1 MRVGSNRFKVF
12 TERQEE
18 IGKCVAFRPHESCLH
33 SLQDMIVKE
42 IFSWSLGSFRKAGNV
57 IADVANLHLNFGIF
71 PLVGMHLKFTL
82 SLDQFVD

>member
-1 MRVGSNRFKVF
+1 
-12 TERQEE
+12 
-18 IGKCVAFRPHESCLH
+18 
-33 SLQDMIVKE
+33 MIVKE